1 MGLKKYC
8 CIAADD
14 SMAAANSLID
24 EISRRI
30 GLSIA
35 ILGSTE
41 STVEYEVVM
50 IIISKGLV
58 KDACLSS
65 QLKEARDLNKTF
77 IPVIL
82 AGNWINRLLLKQ
94 KFKSNKLYK
103 RHIYSLGKTSEML
116 DFYKQLMSL
125 AGCTISGDPFG
136 KVFTFISDSNC
147 KISRNGEVIAEIKKD
162 IPKTVTLYKGKHY
175 LKVSNALIGSELH
188 IPVKVDRLEGVMPQ
202 TIEVRFHCDV
212 YIKSEIDCTLLEN
225 DVEIARLAGGE
236 TTVVKLWAGNHKL
249 KFAHPKQIR
258 LNRYISLNIA
268 PNESKY
274 IVHRPPKSPREV
286 CKTDFQAWQQ

>member
-8 CIAADD
+8 CIVADD
-14 SMAAANSLID
+14 SLAAAKELMSEID
-24 EISRRI
+24 KHI

-35 ILGSTE
+35 ILNNTE
-41 STVEYEVVM
+41 STVEYGVVL
-50 IIISKGLV
+50 IVISKGLM
-58 KDACLSS
+58 KDACLER

-94 KFKSNKLYK
+94 KFKSSNFCK

-116 DFYKQLMSL
+116 AFYKQLMSL

-136 KVFTFISDSNC
+136 KVFTFISDSDC
-147 KISRNGEVIAEIKKD
+147 KISRKGEVIAEITKD
-162 IPKTVTLYKGKHY
+162 IPKKVTLYKGTHN
-175 LKVSNALIGSELH
+175 LKVSNVSRGSDMH
-188 IPVKVDRLEGVMPQ
+188 MAIKVDKLESMP
-202 TIEVRFHCDV
+202 TIIEARFHCDV
-212 YIKSEIDCTLLEN
+212 YIKSGIDCTLFEN
-225 DVEIARLAGGE
+225 DEEVARLIAGE
-236 TTVVKLWAGNHKL
+236 TTIVKLWTGNHKL

-274 IVHRPPKSPREV
+274 IVHRPPKSPMERS
-286 CKTDFQAWQQ
+286 KADFMLY

>member
-8 CIAADD
+8 CIVADD
-14 SMAAANSLID
+14 SLTAAKELMSEID
-24 EISRRI
+24 KHI

-35 ILGSTE
+35 ILNNTE
-41 STVEYEVVM
+41 STVEYGVVL
-50 IIISKGLV
+50 IVISKGLM
-58 KDACLSS
+58 KDACLER

-94 KFKSNKLYK
+94 KFKSSNFCK

-162 IPKTVTLYKGKHY
+162 IPKTVTLYKGKHD

-236 TTVVKLWAGNHKL
+236 TTVVKLWAGSHKL

-258 LNRYISLNIA
+258 LNRYISLNIV

>member
-8 CIAADD
+8 CIVADD
-14 SMAAANSLID
+14 SLAAAKELMSEID
-24 EISRRI
+24 KHI

-35 ILGSTE
+35 ILNNTE
-41 STVEYEVVM
+41 SSVEYGVVL
-50 IIISKGLV
+50 IVISKGLM
-58 KDACLSS
+58 KDACLER

-94 KFKSNKLYK
+94 KFKSSNFCK
-103 RHIYSLGKTSEML
+103 RHIYSLGKTSETL
-116 DFYKQLMSL
+116 AFYKQLMSL

-136 KVFTFISDSNC
+136 KVFTFISDSDC
-147 KISRNGEVIAEIKKD
+147 KISRKGEVIAEITKD
-162 IPKTVTLYKGKHY
+162 IPKKVTLYKGKHD
-175 LKVSNALIGSELH
+175 LKVSNALIGSDLN
-188 IPVKVDRLEGVMPQ
+188 IVTKVDSLEGVRPS

-236 TTVVKLWAGNHKL
+236 TTVVKLWAGSHKL

-286 CKTDFQAWQQ
+286 CKTDFQA